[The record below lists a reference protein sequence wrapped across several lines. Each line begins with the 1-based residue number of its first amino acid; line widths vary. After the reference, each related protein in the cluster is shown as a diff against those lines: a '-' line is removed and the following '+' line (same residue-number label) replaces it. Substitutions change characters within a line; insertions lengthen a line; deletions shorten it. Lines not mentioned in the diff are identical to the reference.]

1 MAQLALTIDDGP
13 RPTTTDVRRMRLV
26 YQFDSMD
33 AAYSW
38 AWRNMPR
45 YPAGCVT
52 VCPPRAKREGGG
64 YVLRYTVTFPGHV
77 RYYTLLKNGMLMEE

>member
-1 MAQLALTIDDGP
+1 MAQLALIEDAP
-13 RPTTTDVRRMRLV
+13 RPPVTSVRRRRDV
-26 YQFDSMD
+26 YYFDSMD

-38 AWRNMPR
+38 GWRNMPK
-45 YPAGCVT
+45 YPPGAVC

-77 RYYTLLKNGMLMEE
+77 RYYTLCKNLHLMEE